1 LLWQAATG
9 SIKRLDTLGM
19 LIGLDMDTQYHDAQ
33 VQLYPGDTIIYYTDG
48 FTDAANQGGDRF
60 DEENLTRVFEWACQN
75 HYTPQQIQD
84 HLFEQVQQFVGADHR
99 TDDDMT
105 LIVMQIKPD
114 GAIAN

>member
-1 LLWQAATG
+1 
-9 SIKRLDTLGM
+9 
-19 LIGLDMDTQYHDAQ
+19 